1 MSLNNFDIAHK
12 SEEFEFTDNRNDEQ
26 SSSGNFLT
34 SKLSKKI
41 DNTASVKIKTMNEN
55 NKKEHLYEFTS
66 GSDNAAQKGMI
77 LNDDLNDRSK
87 NEKFEVR

>member
-1 MSLNNFDIAHK
+1 MSLNNFDIAHTSK
-12 SEEFEFTDNRNDEQ
+12 EFEFTDNRNNEQ
-26 SSSGNFLT
+26 SSSENSLT
-34 SKLSKKI
+34 QKLSRKI
-41 DNTASVKIKTMNEN
+41 DNTAPVKIKTMNED

-66 GSDNAAQKGMI
+66 GSDNAAQKEMI